1 MDGRIPPRGR
11 RRTAAAVVAVVLV
24 SAAAVAWQST
34 RRTPAPSAP
43 GEVPPVAVEPP
54 PLPPPELPDPRPRFL
69 AARATFAC
77 GSATGEAVFVTP
89 ERAFASIPCSEGQG
103 QVHLSDGRDL
113 LARVVPGAPPGTAV
127 LDLPGAAAS
136 FVTPGSASALPDG
149 AALLVAIDGAGP
161 ETVGEATAR
170 GLVPVDGLPLLRAE
184 EAAGP
189 LAGPVVDAGGNL
201 VGVVPTVP
209 PDPARPWLAVPVE
222 AFGRSLGRDV
232 PSGWAVA
239 AGQAADE
246 DRRAQGEL
254 WNRLHR
260 SAVLLSA
267 TPGPNGVALV
277 VARAARGRPPAE
289 AVRLVVDPPARDCD
303 PDGRIVDWRSGPR
316 AFDGLPVPAEVLSRL
331 VRLAPPA
338 PGDAVWVGMGVASL
352 DCDPGQVADGATIS
366 IPGSDPPVP
375 VPFPRL
381 ALAAALPPAGD
392 PGEAAVVQ
400 GSPEDAAALAAAAE
414 EEAAWEMGWR
424 QAFRE
429 ANDRVAQ
436 AKQRRLDI
444 QAQREEAR
452 GNFQYVLEQQLDGD
466 LEIARLE
473 EKRAEEAL
481 GELDRRAS
489 LAAVPR
495 AWRRAE

>member
-1 MDGRIPPRGR
+1 MDRRTPPRGR
-11 RRTAAAVVAVVLV
+11 RRTAAAVAAVVLV
-24 SAAAVAWQST
+24 SAAAVAWQAT
-34 RRTPAPSAP
+34 RRTSAPTAP
-43 GEVPPVAVEPP
+43 GEAPPVAVEPP

-69 AARATFAC
+69 AARATFVC
-77 GSATGEAVFVTP
+77 GGATGEAIFVTP
-89 ERAFASIPCSEGQG
+89 ERALASIPCREGQG

-113 LARVVPGAPPGTAV
+113 LARALPGAPPGTAV

-136 FVTPGSASALPDG
+136 FVTPGSASGLPDG
-149 AALLVAIDGAGP
+149 AALLVALEGAGP

-201 VGVVPTVP
+201 VGVAPSAS
-209 PDPARPWLAVPVE
+209 PDPARPWLAVPIE
-222 AFGRSLGRDV
+222 AFARSLGRDV

-267 TPGPNGVALV
+267 TPGPNGLALV

-303 PDGRIVDWRSGPR
+303 PSGRIVDWRSGPH

-331 VRLAPPA
+331 VRLTPPA
-338 PGDAVWVGMGVASL
+338 PGDAVWVGIGSSSIE
-352 DCDPGQVADGATIS
+352 CDPGLVPEGATLS

-375 VPFPRL
+375 VPLPRS
-381 ALAAALPPAGD
+381 ALAPARPPAGD
-392 PGEAAVVQ
+392 PGEAADAQ
-400 GSPEDAAALAAAAE
+400 AGPQDAAALAAAAE

-429 ANDRVAQ
+429 ANDRIAQ
-436 AKQRRLDI
+436 ARQRRLDI

-466 LEIARLE
+466 LEVARLE